1 MVNIGVNKKNI
12 KYGFSVLEVLVSL
25 SILMLT
31 LMALYNSF
39 STSIFILARTTNLWK
54 AMSYAQNEL
63 LKYER
68 ATIPPNIQLVQG
80 EFESQHPMNGY
91 RWKKLVQDTK
101 PLPDILIRQ
110 VKYQLFWDEGKHQY
124 SYDADIYI
132 NPK

>member
-1 MVNIGVNKKNI
+1 MNNEK
-12 KYGFSVLEVLVSL
+12 GFTILEVLVSL
-25 SILMLT
+25 SILVIT

-39 STSIFILARTTNLWK
+39 STSIFILSRTTNLWK

-68 ATIPPNIQLVQG
+68 ATIPPVIQLVQG
-80 EFESQHPMNGY
+80 EFESQHPMYGFSWGK
-91 RWKKLVQDTK
+91 RVRDTR

-110 VKYQLFWDEGKHQY
+110 VNYQLSWNEGKNKF